1 MKKFDPLKH
10 ELVPKHTLISD
21 KDKEELFARYKIS
34 ISDLPHISKNDP
46 AIRQLVAK
54 QGDVIK
60 IIRKSRSAGE
70 AVYYRGV

>member
-21 KDKEELFARYKIS
+21 KEKEELFVRYKIS
-34 ISDLPHISKNDP
+34 ISDLPRISKNDP
-46 AIRQLVAK
+46 AIRQLGAK